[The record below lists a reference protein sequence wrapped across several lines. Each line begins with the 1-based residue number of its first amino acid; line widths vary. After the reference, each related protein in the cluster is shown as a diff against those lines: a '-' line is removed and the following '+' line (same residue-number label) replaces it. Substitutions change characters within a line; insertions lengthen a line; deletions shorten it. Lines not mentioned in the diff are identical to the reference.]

1 MKKRLLSL
9 LLAVVMFMTAVL
21 MTGCG
26 KEEEEE
32 ETTEIVF
39 PVTLTLWLPA
49 AEGSEVDDESVV
61 YVENAINEFTQSN
74 YKTAVK
80 LKIFPADQY
89 DSYVLS
95 KIYELKDAEDKA
107 AAKAAEERRK
117 KREEKKKSTSAADDT
132 ATANDI
138 SSETAGVES
147 AADAAVESTVDN
159 ESVTDTSADVVSDV
173 LTDTEETSED
183 TWEMQKTDPAKYIL
197 PADGDGKRPYDY
209 EYKNAFLN
217 SSLFTSYPQ
226 VESDQFDIFLIHGYE
241 EFQLLNGDYLLSDL
255 TSNYDNE
262 SKILKSYINANFIK
276 GVKYEGALSMI
287 PNNRS
292 VGNSQVML
300 INKKVCERLSYDP
313 SLFTKIDSI
322 FDYDDTGI
330 SFLEDVIKN
339 APDVTPV
346 AGDFKIPNIKY
357 FSETDDDTFS
367 LITAQIDSG
376 TTEFMPFVK
385 TIKSPFEQ
393 TTFLN
398 NYRSYKKL
406 HALTTPAAFDSAKE
420 FAIGFFTGS
429 AEEIE
434 KYSEDY
440 QIITLQY
447 AQLTRDEAFASGFA
461 ISSYTKNMDR
471 AMQIITAINTNTEL
485 RTILQYG
492 KEGVHWRYDME
503 DDSIIRI
510 LSNKYKMDINETGNA
525 FVTYPDEGLPIS
537 AWSFAKESNKS
548 LYLPYSYGMVSST
561 PQTDPLLK
569 DLAAKSKDIY
579 NRIQAMSLEE
589 FNSNL
594 ESLREEVKAFESFD
608 KLSFYFDGSDPKK
621 EAEMDPEESLPMIFN
636 EYATNTRGW

>member
-9 LLAVVMFMTAVL
+9 FLAAIMFASAVL

-32 ETTEIVF
+32 EVTEIVF

-49 AEGSEVDDESVV
+49 AEGSEIDDESVV
-61 YVENAINEFTQSN
+61 YVENAINEFTQAN

-80 LKIFPADQY
+80 LKVFPADVY

-117 KREEKKKSTSAADDT
+117 KREEKKNGGTSTTDQT
-132 ATANDI
+132 
-138 SSETAGVES
+138 ES
-147 AADAAVESTVDN
+147 ADVTESAEN
-159 ESVTDTSADVVSDV
+159 ESVDTTAEVTKNESTEAEAD
-173 LTDTEETSED
+173 TTESSSD
-183 TWEMQKTDPAKYIL
+183 TWMPEKTDPAKYIL

-217 SSLFTSYPQ
+217 SSLFTTYPQ

-255 TSNYDNE
+255 TSNFDNE
-262 SKILKSYINANFIK
+262 SKLLKSYINANFIK
-276 GVKYEGALSMI
+276 GVKYEGSLSVI

-292 VGNSQVML
+292 VGKSQVML
-300 INKKVCERLSYDP
+300 INKKVCEQLSYDP

-322 FDYDDTGI
+322 FDYDETGI

-339 APDVTPV
+339 APGVTPV
-346 AGDFKIPNIKY
+346 AGDFSIPNIKY

-367 LITAQIDSG
+367 LITAQIDNG

-393 TTFLN
+393 TTFIN
-398 NYRSYKKL
+398 NYRSYKRL
-406 HALTTPAAFDSAKE
+406 HALTTPVAFDSAGE
-420 FAIGFFTGS
+420 FAIGFFTGT
-429 AEEIE
+429 ADEIS
-434 KYSEDY
+434 KYADDY
-440 QIITLQY
+440 QIVTLQY
-447 AQLTRDEAFASGFA
+447 AQLTRDDAFASGFA
-461 ISSYTKNMDR
+461 VSSYTKNMDR

-492 KEGVHWRYDME
+492 KEGVHWRHDME
-503 DDSIIRI
+503 DANVIRI
-510 LSNKYKMDINETGNA
+510 LNDKYQMDINETGNT
-525 FVTYPDEGLPIS
+525 FVTYPKEGEPIS
-537 AWSFAKESNKS
+537 AWDFAKESNKS
-548 LYLPYSYGMVSST
+548 LYIPYSYGMVSMNET
-561 PQTDPLLK
+561 TAPLLK
-569 DLAAKSKDIY
+569 ELAAKSKEMFAKIE
-579 NRIQAMSLEE
+579 AMSLEE
-589 FNSNL
+589 FNTNL
-594 ESLREEVKAFESFD
+594 NSLREEVKAFD
-608 KLSFYFDGSDPKK
+608 AYDRLSFYFDGSDPKK
-621 EAEMDPEESLPMIFN
+621 EEIMDPEESLPMIFN
-636 EYATNTRGW
+636 DYATNTRGW